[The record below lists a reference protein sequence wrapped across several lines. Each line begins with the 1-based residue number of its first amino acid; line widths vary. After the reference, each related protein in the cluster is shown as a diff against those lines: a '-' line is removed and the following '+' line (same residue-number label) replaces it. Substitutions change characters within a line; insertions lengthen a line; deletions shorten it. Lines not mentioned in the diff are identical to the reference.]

1 MKKRTI
7 LGALLLVTMAMT
19 GCGEAEDKQTT
30 EVAQVESTTEK
41 AEQEDATT
49 EEVSTTEEEAATEEQ
64 TEDAGNES
72 EGTGLTQ
79 YASNY
84 GHYIS
89 YNADLFEVVM
99 DEGSDCVQLKGQDV
113 EKDIP
118 VYVSFI
124 QTADTAE
131 NVLQGVILQA
141 SQDGI
146 TPNESVMG
154 KNDYPSNSIY
164 YEVETERGTE
174 CMTMHVVEAEG
185 MVYLVEICT
194 GKDVDMEVSNA
205 IEEILAS
212 FEVEK

>member
-1 MKKRTI
+1 MRKGMI
-7 LGALLLVTMAMT
+7 LGALLLVTMAVT
-19 GCGEAEDKQTT
+19 GCGEKEQNQTT
-30 EVAQVESTTEK
+30 EELKVTTQATTEEV
-41 AEQEDATT
+41 AVTEEQEDATT
-49 EEVSTTEEEAATEEQ
+49 EENAISEETATTEATE
-64 TEDAGNES
+64 TE
-72 EGTGLTQ
+72 LTL
-79 YASNY
+79 YSSNY
-84 GHYIS
+84 GHYYS
-89 YNADLFEVVM
+89 YNDTLFEVYM
-99 DEGSDCVQLKGQDV
+99 GEGSDGVQLKGQDL
-113 EKDIP
+113 EKEVP

-124 QTADTAE
+124 QTADTAD
-131 NVLQGVILQA
+131 NVLQGIILQ
-141 SQDGI
+141 SGQDGI

-205 IEEILAS
+205 IEEVLAN